1 MAEEIQ
7 KLAKENFQGE
17 LDREMK
23 RADTIAD
30 LIVNFKLNDQ
40 GEELANIQ
48 NSQGFQEVWD
58 ESGADLT
65 RFRLDRKKE

>member
-40 GEELANIQ
+40 GEELGNIQ
-48 NSQGFQEVWD
+48 TSQGF
-58 ESGADLT
+58 
-65 RFRLDRKKE
+65 

>member
-7 KLAKENFQGE
+7 KLAKKNFSGE
-17 LDREMK
+17 IDIEMK
-23 RADTIAD
+23 RADKIAD
-30 LIVNFKLNDQ
+30 LIVNFNLNDQ
-40 GEELANIQ
+40 GKELANIQ

-58 ESGADLT
+58 ESGSEVT